1 MPTTGGV
8 TPDVRRSVALRTQA
22 YYRRVA
28 EEALAKAGVLNPPVP
43 VAQLIEGM
51 GIPVIPV
58 NLPQFFTA
66 ATVSQD
72 GLPSILVNYARPE
85 SDRQRAL
92 AHMLG
97 HILLLLDDPSNTFP
111 REAAD
116 HGDADQVAH
125 ELTMPSVMVME
136 QSRLWFND
144 YRYLARLFGVGEG
157 EMLDRMRALGIVNDQ
172 QSIRWDY

>member
-1 MPTTGGV
+1 MSGEC
-8 TPDVRRSVALRTQA
+8 VALRTQA

-28 EEALAKAGVLNPPVP
+28 EEALAKAGVTDPPVP
-43 VAQLIEGM
+43 ITRIIEGL
-51 GIPVIPV
+51 GIPVVPV

-66 ATVSQD
+66 ATVYED
-72 GLPSILVNYARPE
+72 GLPTMLVNYARAE
-85 SDRQRAL
+85 HERQAAL

-97 HILLLLDDPSNTFP
+97 HVLLLLDDSEIGFP
-111 REAAD
+111 RASEDHSEAD
-116 HGDADQVAH
+116 HVAH
-125 ELTMPSVMVME
+125 ELMMPSVMLVE

-157 EMLDRMRALGIVNDQ
+157 AMLERMRELGIVNDQ

>member
-1 MPTTGGV
+1 MSGE
-8 TPDVRRSVALRTQA
+8 RVALRTQA

-28 EEALAKAGVLNPPVP
+28 EEALAKAGVTDPPVP
-43 VAQLIEGM
+43 ITRIIEGL
-51 GIPVIPV
+51 GIPVVPV

-66 ATVSQD
+66 ATVYED
-72 GLPSILVNYARPE
+72 GLPTMLVNYARTEPE
-85 SDRQRAL
+85 RQAAL

-97 HILLLLDDPSNTFP
+97 HVLLLLDNPEIIFP
-111 REAAD
+111 RDAEDHSEAD
-116 HGDADQVAH
+116 RVAH
-125 ELTMPSVMVME
+125 ELMMPSVMLVE

-157 EMLDRMRALGIVNDQ
+157 SMLERMRELGIVNDQ

>member
-1 MPTTGGV
+1 MT
-8 TPDVRRSVALRTQA
+8 LRTQA

-28 EEALAKAGVLNPPVP
+28 EEALAKAGVTDPPVP
-43 VAQLIEGM
+43 ITQLIEGM

-85 SDRQRAL
+85 ADRQRAL

-97 HILLLLDDPSNTFP
+97 HILLLLDDATIVFP
-111 REAAD
+111 RDAAD
-116 HGDADQVAH
+116 HGEADSVAE
-125 ELTMPSVMVME
+125 ELAMPSVMVME

-157 EMLDRMRALGIVNDQ
+157 VMLDRMRSLGIVNDQ

>member
-1 MPTTGGV
+1 M
-8 TPDVRRSVALRTQA
+8 ALRTQA
-22 YYRRVA
+22 YYRHVA
-28 EEALAKAGVLNPPVP
+28 EEALAKAGVINPPVP
-43 VAQLIEGM
+43 VAQIIESM
-51 GIPVIPV
+51 GIPVVPV

-72 GLPSILVNYARPE
+72 GLPLILVNYARPE
-85 SDRQRAL
+85 ADRQRAM

-97 HILLLLDDPSNTFP
+97 HILLLLDDSAITFP
-111 REAAD
+111 RDDPDHSEAD
-116 HGDADQVAH
+116 NVAH
-125 ELTMPSVMVME
+125 ELTMPSIMVME

-157 EMLDRMRALGIVNDQ
+157 AMLDRMRDLGIVSDQ